1 MYRLLRK
8 YSQKAKTGCASGMLK
23 NIFGIQHGLQYC
35 CLTTVLC
42 ALCATGTIEA
52 APQLP
57 PPGKLHQNQEQ
68 EDSVHVSLVTFYP
81 GSEPHN
87 IWGHSEIRVQ
97 QGPIDLYFNY
107 GVFDFQA
114 PAFMWRFMLG
124 KTDYICQPVPRAYAT
139 LGMEE
144 RRMVEQELNLPQD
157 RAIAMR
163 DFLWNNAQPEN
174 REYRYKFLSDNC
186 STRPRDIIELA
197 AGDGLQYPA
206 FSPSSILKGR
216 NLGNRT
222 IVTYRDILAHYCR
235 NYAWEKFGIDL
246 VLGWDVDTALDQRAT
261 MFIPMLLMDAVA
273 DATITTDSVTMPFVK
288 ATTVPIDK
296 STDGNVRPPTPWYLS
311 PMAFALLV
319 LALTLLV
326 SGRDWKRRDVSRWF
340 DTILYTAG
348 GLAGCILFFLIFFST
363 HEATSP
369 NINIAWLH
377 PLLLLLAVLPWFK
390 KGRTA
395 ARWLHALNALVVL
408 LLMLAWP
415 WQPQVGN
422 LAFFPLMTALV
433 MRSATNVFLLS
444 HPTRGPTARR

>member
-1 MYRLLRK
+1 MQRLLQS
-8 YSQKAKTGCASGMLK
+8 YYL
-23 NIFGIQHGLQYC
+23 
-35 CLTTVLC
+35 TVLC
-42 ALCATGTIEA
+42 ALCATGTLEA
-52 APQLP
+52 APELP
-57 PPGKLHQNQEQ
+57 QPVEPAQAQVQ
-68 EDSVHVSLVTFYP
+68 EDSVRVSLVTFYP

-97 QGPIDLYFNY
+97 QGPVDLYFNY

-124 KTDYICQPVPRAYAT
+124 QTDYMCQPVPRVYAT
-139 LGMEE
+139 MGMEE

-157 RAIAMR
+157 RAIAVR
-163 DFLWNNAQPEN
+163 DFLWNNALPEN
-174 REYRYKFLSDNC
+174 RTYRYKFLSDNC
-186 STRPRDIIELA
+186 STRPRDIIEMA
-197 AGDGLQYPA
+197 AGEGLQYPA
-206 FSPSSILKGR
+206 MGD
-216 NLGNRT
+216 T
-222 IVTYRDILAHYCR
+222 TVTYRDILAHYCR

-246 VLGWDVDTALDQRAT
+246 VLGWDIDTILDQRAT

-273 DATITTDSVTMPFVK
+273 DATITTDSGTMPLVK

-296 STDGNVRPPTPWYLS
+296 STEGNVRPPTPWYFS
-311 PMAFALLV
+311 PITVALLV

-326 SGRDWKRRDVSRWF
+326 SARDWRRRDVSRWF
-340 DTILYTAG
+340 DTILFTTG

-369 NINIAWLH
+369 NINIVWLH

-390 KGRTA
+390 KTRNA
-395 ARWLHALNALVVL
+395 ARWLHALNALVVA

-422 LAFFPLMTALV
+422 IAFFPLMTSLV
-433 MRSATNVFLLS
+433 VRSLTNVWLLGK
-444 HPTRGPTARR
+444 PTRGPTPVKG

>member
-1 MYRLLRK
+1 MQRLLRK
-8 YSQKAKTGCASGMLK
+8 Y
-23 NIFGIQHGLQYC
+23 YV
-35 CLTTVLC
+35 TVLC
-42 ALCATGTIEA
+42 ALCATGTLDA
-52 APQLP
+52 APNLSL
-57 PPGKLHQNQEQ
+57 PGKPHQSQEQ
-68 EDSVHVSLVTFYP
+68 EDSVRVSLVTFYP

-124 KTDYICQPVPRAYAT
+124 QTDYMCMPVPRVYAT
-139 LGMEE
+139 MGMEE

-157 RAIAMR
+157 RALAVR

-174 REYRYKFLSDNC
+174 RTYRYKFLSDNC
-186 STRPRDIIELA
+186 STRPRDIIEMA
-197 AGDGLQYPA
+197 AGEGLQYPT
-206 FSPSSILKGR
+206 FSPSTLLTGMPGAEKANS
-216 NLGNRT
+216 ND

-235 NYAWEKFGIDL
+235 NYAWERFGIDL
-246 VLGWDVDTALDQRAT
+246 VLGWDIDTALDQRAT
-261 MFIPMLLMDAVA
+261 MFIPMILMDAVA
-273 DATITTDSVTMPFVK
+273 GATFTTDSVTMPLVK

-296 STDGNVRPPTPWYLS
+296 STEGNVRPPTPWYFS
-311 PMAFALLV
+311 PMAMALLV

-326 SGRDWKRRDVSRWF
+326 TSRDCRHRDVSRWF
-340 DTILYTAG
+340 DTILFSVG
-348 GLAGCILFFLIFFST
+348 GIAGCLLFFLIFFST

-369 NINIAWLH
+369 NINIVWLH

-390 KGRTA
+390 KTHKA
-395 ARWLHALNALVVL
+395 ARWLHALNALVIA

-422 LAFFPLMTALV
+422 IAFFPLMASLV
-433 MRSATNVFLLS
+433 IRSVTNVWLLGN
-444 HPTRGPTARR
+444 PTRGPTSSR

>member
-1 MYRLLRK
+1 MQRLLKK
-8 YSQKAKTGCASGMLK
+8 Y
-23 NIFGIQHGLQYC
+23 

-42 ALCATGTIEA
+42 ALCATGTLDA
-52 APQLP
+52 APVLP
-57 PPGKLHQNQEQ
+57 VPGDTATAPEQ
-68 EDSVHVSLVTFYP
+68 EDPVCVSLVTFYP

-97 QGPIDLYFNY
+97 QGSTDLYFNY

-124 KTDYICQPVPRAYAT
+124 ETDYMCVPVPRSYAT

-157 RAIAMR
+157 RAIAVR

-174 REYRYKFLSDNC
+174 RVYRYKFLSDNC
-186 STRPRDIIELA
+186 STRPRDIIEMA
-197 AGDGLQYPA
+197 AGDGLRYPA
-206 FSPSSILKGR
+206 MGD
-216 NLGNRT
+216 T
-222 IVTYRDILAHYCR
+222 TVTYRDILARYCR

-246 VLGWDVDTALDQRAT
+246 VLGWDVDTVIDQRAA

-273 DATITTDSVTMPFVK
+273 DATITTDSTTLPLVK

-296 STDGNVRPPTPWYLS
+296 STEGNVRPPTPWYAS
-311 PMAFALLV
+311 PMAVALLV

-326 SGRDWKRRDVSRWF
+326 TCRDWRRRDVSRWF
-340 DTILYTAG
+340 DTLLFTAA
-348 GLAGCILFFLIFFST
+348 GLAGCILFFLIFYST

-390 KGRTA
+390 KTRGA
-395 ARWLHALNALVVL
+395 ARLLHALNAVIVA

-422 LAFFPLMTALV
+422 LAFFPLMTSLV
-433 MRSATNVFLLS
+433 VRSATNVLLGS
-444 HPTRGPTARR
+444 QTTRGPTSL

>member
-1 MYRLLRK
+1 MQRLLRS
-8 YSQKAKTGCASGMLK
+8 YYVTM
-23 NIFGIQHGLQYC
+23 
-35 CLTTVLC
+35 LC
-42 ALCATGTIEA
+42 ALCATGTLEA
-52 APQLP
+52 APELP
-57 PPGKLHQNQEQ
+57 QSMPKEALE
-68 EDSVHVSLVTFYP
+68 EDSVKVSLVTFYP

-97 QGPIDLYFNY
+97 QGPVDLYFNY

-124 KTDYICQPVPRAYAT
+124 ETDYICQPVPRFYAT
-139 LGMEE
+139 MGMEE

-157 RAIAMR
+157 RAIAVR

-174 REYRYKFLSDNC
+174 RTYRYKFLSDNC
-186 STRPRDIIELA
+186 STRPRDIIEMA
-197 AGDGLQYPA
+197 AGEGLQYPA
-206 FSPSSILKGR
+206 MSD
-216 NLGNRT
+216 T
-222 IVTYRDILAHYCR
+222 AVTYRDILAHYCR
-235 NYAWEKFGIDL
+235 NYAWERFGIDL
-246 VLGWDVDTALDQRAT
+246 VLGWNIDTILDQRAT

-273 DATITTDSVTMPFVK
+273 EATITTDSVTMPLVK

-296 STDGNVRPPTPWYLS
+296 STEGNVRPPTPWYMS
-311 PMAFALLV
+311 PMTVALLV

-326 SGRDWKRRDVSRWF
+326 TGRDMKRRDVSKWL
-340 DTILYTAG
+340 DTLLFTTG

-369 NINIAWLH
+369 NINIAWLN

-390 KGRTA
+390 KTRNA
-395 ARWLHALNALVVL
+395 ARWLHALNALVVA

-422 LAFFPLMTALV
+422 IAFFPLMTALV
-433 MRSATNVFLLS
+433 MRSLTNVWLLGK
-444 HPTRGPTARR
+444 PTRGPTRA

>member
-1 MYRLLRK
+1 MQRLLR
-8 YSQKAKTGCASGMLK
+8 T
-23 NIFGIQHGLQYC
+23 YC
-35 CLTTVLC
+35 MTVLC
-42 ALCATGTIEA
+42 ALYATGTLEA

-57 PPGKLHQNQEQ
+57 FPAEPVPSQEQQ
-68 EDSVHVSLVTFYP
+68 EDSVRVSLVTFYP

-124 KTDYICQPVPRAYAT
+124 ETDYLCMPVPRAYAT
-139 LGMEE
+139 MGMEG

-157 RAIAMR
+157 RAIAVR
-163 DFLWNNAQPEN
+163 NFLWYNAQPEN
-174 REYRYKFLSDNC
+174 RTYRYKFLSDNC
-186 STRPRDIIELA
+186 STRPRDIIEMA
-197 AGDGLQYPA
+197 AGEGLQYPA
-206 FSPSSILKGR
+206 MGD
-216 NLGNRT
+216 T
-222 IVTYRDILAHYCR
+222 TVTYRDILAHYCR

-246 VLGWDVDTALDQRAT
+246 VLGWNIDTILDQRAT

-273 DATITTDSVTMPFVK
+273 DATIITDSGTMPLVK

-296 STDGNVRPPTPWYLS
+296 STEGNVRPPTPWYFS
-311 PMAFALLV
+311 PLTVALLV

-326 SGRDWKRRDVSRWF
+326 SSRDWRRRDVSRWF
-340 DTILYTAG
+340 DSILFTTG

-369 NINIAWLH
+369 NINIVWLH

-390 KGRTA
+390 KTRNA
-395 ARWLHALNALVVL
+395 ARWLHGLNALVVA

-422 LAFFPLMTALV
+422 FAFFPLMAALV
-433 MRSATNVFLLS
+433 TRSLTNVWLLGQT
-444 HPTRGPTARR
+444 TRGPTFKL

>member
-1 MYRLLRK
+1 MQRLLRS
-8 YSQKAKTGCASGMLK
+8 YYVTM
-23 NIFGIQHGLQYC
+23 
-35 CLTTVLC
+35 LC
-42 ALCATGTIEA
+42 ALCATGTLEA
-52 APQLP
+52 APELP
-57 PPGKLHQNQEQ
+57 QSMPKEALE
-68 EDSVHVSLVTFYP
+68 EDSVKVSLVTFYP

-97 QGPIDLYFNY
+97 QGPVDLYFNY

-124 KTDYICQPVPRAYAT
+124 ETDYICQPVPRFYAT
-139 LGMEE
+139 MGMEE

-157 RAIAMR
+157 RAIAVR

-174 REYRYKFLSDNC
+174 RTYRYKFLSDNC
-186 STRPRDIIELA
+186 STRPRDIIEMA
-197 AGDGLQYPA
+197 AGEGLQYPA
-206 FSPSSILKGR
+206 M
-216 NLGNRT
+216 T
-222 IVTYRDILAHYCR
+222 DTAVTYRDILAHYCR
-235 NYAWEKFGIDL
+235 NYAWERFGIDL
-246 VLGWDVDTALDQRAT
+246 VLGWNIDTILDQRAT

-273 DATITTDSVTMPFVK
+273 EATITTDSVTMPLVK

-296 STDGNVRPPTPWYLS
+296 STEGNVRPPTPWYLS
-311 PMAFALLV
+311 PMTVALLV

-326 SGRDWKRRDVSRWF
+326 TGRDMKRRDVSKWF
-340 DTILYTAG
+340 DTLLFTTG

-369 NINIAWLH
+369 NINIVWLN

-390 KGRTA
+390 KTRNA
-395 ARWLHALNALVVL
+395 ARWLHALNALVVA

-422 LAFFPLMTALV
+422 IAFFPLMTALV
-433 MRSATNVFLLS
+433 MRSLTNVWLLGK
-444 HPTRGPTARR
+444 PTRGPTRA